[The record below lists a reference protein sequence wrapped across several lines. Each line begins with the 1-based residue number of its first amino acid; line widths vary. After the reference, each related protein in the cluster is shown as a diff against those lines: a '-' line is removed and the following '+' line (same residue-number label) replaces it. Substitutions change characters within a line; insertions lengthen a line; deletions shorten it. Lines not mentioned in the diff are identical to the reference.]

1 MARRYSD
8 LSLYRR
14 IADEARPYWLH
25 LTAICLFSLL
35 SAPLALL
42 GPLPLKIAVDS
53 VLGDS
58 PLPQLLQMVL
68 PTTTAENGKTAVLIV
83 AISLVVGIILLQQ
96 VQGFASWLLQLY
108 VGEKLVLGF
117 RSRLFG
123 YVQRLSLS
131 YHDAKGTAD
140 SLYRIQY
147 DAPSVQYVTIQGFVP
162 FVTAWV
168 TLGALVW
175 ATAQFDVALSMV
187 ALAVSPVLFV
197 LAEFYRRRIRGR
209 WAAVKELESATM
221 SVAQEVLGSVRV
233 VKAFGQEDREQER
246 FLEQATRSMF
256 EQIGAVFA
264 EMRFGLFMALT
275 IAVGTAAVLYIGV
288 LHVQAGL
295 LSLGELLMVMA
306 YLTQLYKPLETISKK
321 VTEVQAALASAERAF
336 ALLDE
341 LPEVATC
348 ATPLPLVRAR
358 GAVAFEHVG
367 FSYESDRCILQD
379 VSFQIEPGTCVGI
392 SGPSGAGKTTLVSLL
407 TRFYDPTAG
416 RILLDGADLRKYDL
430 ADVRNQFAIVL
441 QEPVLFS
448 TTLAENIAYGRPSAG
463 EAAVIAAARAA
474 NIHDFIMS
482 LPDGYHTQ
490 VGERGMRLSG
500 GERQR
505 ISLARAFLKDAPML
519 ILDEPTSSVDIHSEA
534 AITDAMAR
542 LIRGRT
548 TFMIAHRLTTL
559 EKCDLRLH
567 VQEGRVVAL
576 GREIPMAAQ
585 SELTLEKCS

>member
-14 IADEARPYWLH
+14 IAAEARPYWPH
-25 LTAICLFSLL
+25 LAAICLFSLL
-35 SAPLALL
+35 AAPLALL

-58 PLPQLLQMVL
+58 PLPQLLQAML
-68 PTTTAENGKTAVLIV
+68 PATAGNDKTAALIL
-83 AISLVVGIILLQQ
+83 AISLVVAIILLQQ
-96 VQGFASWLLQLY
+96 LQGFASWLLQLY

-131 YHDAKGTAD
+131 YHDSKGTAD

-175 ATAQFDVALSMV
+175 ATAQFDGALAIVAI
-187 ALAVSPVLFV
+187 AVSPVLFV
-197 LAEFYRRRIRGR
+197 LAEFYRRRIRSR

-246 FLEQATRSMF
+246 FLQQATRSMF

-264 EMRFGLFMALT
+264 EMKFGLLMALT
-275 IAVGTAAVLYIGV
+275 IAVGTAAVLFIGV
-288 LHVQAGL
+288 RHVQAGM

-336 ALLDE
+336 SLLDE

-348 ATPLPLVRAR
+348 ARPLPLQRTR
-358 GAVAFEHVG
+358 GAVTFEQVC
-367 FSYESDRCILQD
+367 FSYQGERSILQD

-392 SGPSGAGKTTLVSLL
+392 SGRSGAGKTTLVSLL
-407 TRFYDPTAG
+407 TRFYDPSAG
-416 RILLDGADLRKYDL
+416 RILLDGTDLREFDL
-430 ADVRNQFAIVL
+430 VDLRNQFAIVL

-448 TTLAENIAYGRPSAG
+448 TTLAENIAYGRPSAD
-463 EAAVIAAARAA
+463 EAAIIAAAQAA
-474 NIHDFIMS
+474 NIHDFIMT
-482 LPDGYHTQ
+482 LPGGYHTQ

-519 ILDEPTSSVDIHSEA
+519 ILDEPTSAVDLNSEA
-534 AITDAMAR
+534 AITDAMTR
-542 LIRGRT
+542 LVHGRT

-567 VQEGRVVAL
+567 VEEGRVITL
-576 GREIPMAAQ
+576 GREIPLSVR
-585 SELTLEKCS
+585 SELTLERCS

>member
-1 MARRYSD
+1 MTRRYSD
-8 LSLYRR
+8 VSLYQR
-14 IADEARPYWLH
+14 IAAEARPYWPYLA
-25 LTAICLFSLL
+25 AICLFSLL

-53 VLGDS
+53 VLGDH
-58 PLPQLLQMVL
+58 PLPPLLQVML
-68 PTTTAENGKTAVLIV
+68 PPTAGDDKTAALIL
-83 AISLVVGIILLQQ
+83 AISLVVAILVLQQ
-96 VQGFASWLLQLY
+96 LQGFASWLLQLY

-123 YVQRLSLS
+123 YVQRLSLA
-131 YHDAKGTAD
+131 YHDSKGTAD

-147 DAPSVQYVTIQGFVP
+147 DAPSVQYVTIQAFIP
-162 FVTAWV
+162 FLTAWV

-175 ATAQFDVALSMV
+175 ATAQFDPALSMV
-187 ALAVSPVLFV
+187 ALAVSPALFL

-209 WAAVKELESATM
+209 WKAVKALESATM

-246 FLEQATRSMF
+246 FLAQATRSMS

-264 EMRFGLFMALT
+264 EMRFGLLTALT
-275 IAVGTAAVLYIGV
+275 IAIGTAAVLFIGV
-288 LHVQAGL
+288 RHVQAGL

-341 LPEVATC
+341 RPEVPVSANPV
-348 ATPLPLVRAR
+348 PLMRAR
-358 GAVAFEHVG
+358 GAVTFERVF
-367 FSYESDRCILQD
+367 FSYETERCILQD

-392 SGPSGAGKTTLVSLL
+392 SGRSGAGKTSLVSLL
-407 TRFYDPTAG
+407 TRFYDPSAG
-416 RILLDGADLRKYDL
+416 RILLDGTDLRAYGLMDL
-430 ADVRNQFAIVL
+430 RNQFAIVL

-463 EAAVIAAARAA
+463 EAAITAAAQAA

-482 LPDGYHTQ
+482 LPEGYRTQ

-505 ISLARAFLKDAPML
+505 ISLARAFLKDAPIL
-519 ILDEPTSSVDIHSEA
+519 ILDEPTSSVDVNSEA
-534 AITDAMAR
+534 AITDAMTR
-542 LIRGRT
+542 LVRGRT

-567 VQEGRVVAL
+567 VDDGRVMTL
-576 GREIPMAAQ
+576 NRDIPRPVR
-585 SELTLEKCS
+585 SERTLEKCS

>member
-1 MARRYSD
+1 MSTRYSD
-8 LSLYRR
+8 VSLYKR
-14 IADEARPYWLH
+14 IAAEARPYWAH
-25 LTAICLFSLL
+25 VAAICLFSLL

-42 GPLPLKIAVDS
+42 APLPLKIAVDS

-58 PLPQLLQMVL
+58 PLPQLLNMML
-68 PTTTAENGKTAVLIV
+68 PPMAGNDKTAVLIV
-83 AISLVVGIILLQQ
+83 AISLVVMIIVLQQ
-96 VQGFASWLLQLY
+96 LQGFASWLLQLY
-108 VGEKLVLGF
+108 VGEKLVLRF

-131 YHDAKGTAD
+131 YHDTKGTAD

-162 FVTAWV
+162 FLTAWV

-175 ATAQFDVALSMV
+175 AIAQFDFALSMV
-187 ALAVSPVLFV
+187 ALAVSPALFL
-197 LAEFYRRRIRGR
+197 LAEFYRRRIRSR
-209 WAAVKELESATM
+209 WTAVKELESATM

-246 FLEQATRSMF
+246 FLEQATRSMS

-264 EMRFGLFMALT
+264 EMKFGLLMALT
-275 IAVGTAAVLYIGV
+275 IAIGTAAVLFIGV
-288 LHVQAGL
+288 GHVQAGM

-341 LPEVATC
+341 LPEVVPC

-358 GAVAFEHVG
+358 GAVTFEHVC
-367 FSYESDRCILQD
+367 FSYETDRHILED
-379 VSFQIEPGTCVGI
+379 VSFQLEPGSCVGI
-392 SGPSGAGKTTLVSLL
+392 SGRSGAGKTTLVSLL
-407 TRFYDPTAG
+407 TRFYDPSAG
-416 RILLDGADLRKYDL
+416 RILLDGADLREYALTDL
-430 ADVRNQFAIVL
+430 RNQFAIVL

-448 TTLAENIAYGRPSAG
+448 TTLAENIAYGRPTAA
-463 EAAVIAAARAA
+463 EAAIIAAARAA
-474 NIHDFIMS
+474 NIHDFIVS
-482 LPDGYHTQ
+482 LPDGYRTQ

-505 ISLARAFLKDAPML
+505 ISLARAFLKDAPIL
-519 ILDEPTSSVDIHSEA
+519 ILDEPTSSVDMNSEA
-534 AITDAMAR
+534 AITDAMVR
-542 LIRGRT
+542 LMRGRT
-548 TFMIAHRLTTL
+548 TFIIAHRLTTL
-559 EKCDLRLH
+559 EKCDVRLH
-567 VQEGRVVAL
+567 LEQGRVMTL
-576 GREIPMAAQ
+576 GREIPTSIQ
-585 SELTLEKCS
+585 SELTLERCS